1 MTILKA
7 WAEIVVGDIL
17 IISDLEPIPADMV
30 VLHTKQ
36 ENGMCFIST
45 SSLDGEKALKPK
57 NCIPEVY
64 SLFHNIKE
72 AENIQTLD

>member
-1 MTILKA
+1 MKT
-7 WAEIVVGDIL
+7 WAEIEVGDIL

-30 VLHTKQ
+30 VLHTKL

-57 NCIPEVY
+57 NCIPEV
-64 SLFHNIKE
+64 FCIF
-72 AENIQTLD
+72 